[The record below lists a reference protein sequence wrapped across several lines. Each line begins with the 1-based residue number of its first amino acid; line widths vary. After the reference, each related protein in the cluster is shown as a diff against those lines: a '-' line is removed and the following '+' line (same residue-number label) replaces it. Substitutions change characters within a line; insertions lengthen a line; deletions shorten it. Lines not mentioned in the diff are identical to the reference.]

1 MLQDVV
7 TCIREG
13 CTIDNAGFRRER
25 FADRFLKP
33 PAEMARLFERHPDA
47 IARIT
52 EIAERC
58 TFSLSELEYQ
68 YPSEVVEPGL
78 TAQDTL
84 EKLTWEG
91 TKDRYEPSSSLRAS
105 APTAFPRAT
114 PRRSR

>member
-47 IARIT
+47 IARTT
-52 EIAERC
+52 EIAQRC
-58 TFSLSELEYQ
+58 TSRFPNSI
-68 YPSEVVEPGL
+68 
-78 TAQDTL
+78 TNT
-84 EKLTWEG
+84 
-91 TKDRYEPSSSLRAS
+91 RLRSWNPA
-105 APTAFPRAT
+105 
-114 PRRSR
+114 